1 MPTPGFAASHID
13 AVLTNISVAYMQ
25 ASENFIAQK
34 VFPVVPVDK
43 ASGLYFKYNQGDWL
57 RDEAAKRADATE
69 SVGSG
74 YNVGTDNYSTDVWA
88 FHKDVGD
95 QVVRN
100 ATSPLSPM
108 TDATNYVASRLL
120 LRQEVDFANTYFK
133 TGVWGQDLTGVASA
147 PGANQFI
154 QFNDYVNSTPIDTI
168 ENAKELIAG
177 VTGYDA
183 NTMVLGKQV
192 FNKLKNHPN
201 IIDRI
206 KYTSSNV
213 VTTDLLARYF
223 GVDQVLVART
233 LVNGAKEGQADAP
246 AYVYPK
252 GILLCHSAPNPG
264 LLTPSA
270 GYTFSWNGVTGA
282 SGLTV
287 GTYQI
292 RMEELKATRIE
303 SEAAW
308 ANKVVAPNLGVY
320 MANVV
325 A

>member
-1 MPTPGFAASHID
+1 MPTPGFASTHID
-13 AVLTNISVAYMQ
+13 AVLTNISIAYMQ

-74 YNVGTDNYSTDVWA
+74 YTVGQDSYNADVWA

-95 QVVRN
+95 QLLKN
-100 ATSPLSPM
+100 ATNPLSPM

-133 TGVWGQDLTGVASA
+133 TGVWGTDLTGVASA
-147 PGANQFI
+147 PSANQFI
-154 QFNDYVNSTPIDTI
+154 QFNDYVNSSPVTTI
-168 ENAKELIAG
+168 ENAKEYVAG
-177 VTGYDA
+177 VTGYDV
-183 NTMVLGKQV
+183 NTMVIGKQV
-192 FNKLKNHPN
+192 FNALKNHPQ

-206 KYTSSNV
+206 KYTSANV
-213 VTTDLLARYF
+213 VTTELLARYF

-233 LVNGAKEGQADAP
+233 LVNSAKEGQTDAP

-270 GYTFSWNGVTGA
+270 GYTFSWNGITGT

-292 RMEELKATRIE
+292 RMEQLKATRIE

-308 ANKVVAPNLGVY
+308 VNKVVAPNLGVY
-320 MANVV
+320 MASAV

>member
-1 MPTPGFAASHID
+1 MPTPGFASSHID
-13 AVLTNISVAYMQ
+13 AVLTNISIAYMQ
-25 ASENFIAQK
+25 AAENFIAHK

-74 YNVGTDNYSTDVWA
+74 YTVGQDSYSTDVWA

-95 QVVRN
+95 QLLKN
-100 ATSPLSPM
+100 ATNPLNPM

-120 LRQEVDFANTYFK
+120 LRQETDFAATFFK
-133 TGVWGQDLTGVASA
+133 PGIWGTDLTGVATA
-147 PGANQFI
+147 PNASQFI
-154 QFNDYVNSTPIDTI
+154 QFNDYVNSTPIQTI
-168 ENAKELIAG
+168 ENAKEYVAG
-177 VTGYDA
+177 VTGYDV
-183 NTMVLGKQV
+183 NTMVMGKQV
-192 FNKLKNHPN
+192 FNALKNHPN

-206 KYTSSNV
+206 KYTSANV

-233 LVNGAKEGQADAP
+233 LVNGAKEGQPDAP
-246 AYVYPK
+246 QYVYPK
-252 GILLCHSAPNPG
+252 GILLTHSAPNPG

-270 GYTFSWNGVTGA
+270 GYTFSWDGVTGT

-308 ANKVVAPNLGVY
+308 SNKVVAPNLGVY
-320 MANVV
+320 MQSAV